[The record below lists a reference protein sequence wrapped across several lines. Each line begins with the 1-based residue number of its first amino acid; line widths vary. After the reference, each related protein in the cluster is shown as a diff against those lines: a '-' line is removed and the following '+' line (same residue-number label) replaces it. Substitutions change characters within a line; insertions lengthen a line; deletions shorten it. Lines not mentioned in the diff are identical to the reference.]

1 MGAFDTAWL
10 VLKNERELRQ
20 IGEGGFRAVY
30 EGDNENEVIKVPRQQ
45 TYLGDLSHNALMNAF
60 AQLGYPVEPEKLQ
73 ILPPHRAINP
83 HGGPA
88 GRMAMDPVT
97 VRPFNIL
104 GYTQRRA
111 DIADKNKIAD
121 MMDERERD
129 IGDDLRGKQGP
140 NFYGRTDLRDYTS
153 PAVFGIHDIKPSN
166 LGVFDGEI
174 RALDAL
180 TSRPLNLMDLY
191 NLYLPDRLAKLPE
204 AERRS
209 LVNLFTDKSQ
219 FQDIADFDFSRDDA
233 LSVGERQRMKE
244 SDPIKLRDL
253 GYRMGLRGGEY
264 ETPMEAAHRAY
275 AAYLQDVR
283 AMQLANSMVE
293 DPYQTRLE
301 EFVDPNEGPK
311 SLSSLEERS
320 RAMQTGGAR
329 RELALQNTGDM
340 SKIGPTFPYYPG
352 LETLFPEPQPEP
364 KSLNEK
370 IEDRRRKRLLDQ
382 YITTTPPSKNDGGPA
397 PGA

>member
-1 MGAFDTAWL
+1 MGAFDTAWR

-30 EGDNENEVIKVPRQQ
+30 EGDNENEVIKVPRRGLP
-45 TYLGDLSHNALMNAF
+45 TSELSHNALMNAF
-60 AQLGYPVEPEKLQ
+60 AQLGYPVEPEKMQ

-88 GRMAMDPVT
+88 GRMAADPVT
-97 VRPFNIL
+97 VRPFNTL

-111 DIADKNKIAD
+111 DIADKNIIGP

-129 IGDDLRGKQGP
+129 ISDDLLGVHGA
-140 NFYGRTDLRDYTS
+140 NFYRRKGLRDNTS
-153 PAVFGIHDIKPSN
+153 PAVFRTWDLKPSN

-180 TSRPLNLMDLY
+180 TARPSHLMDKNSFL
-191 NLYLPDRLAKLPE
+191 LAHGLADLPK

-219 FQDIADFDFSRDDA
+219 FQDIADYDFSQENSLP
-233 LSVGERQRMKE
+233 LSQRE
-244 SDPIKLRDL
+244 NTPKLQTE
-253 GYRMGLRGGEY
+253 GYTIDHRNDKFVPQ
-264 ETPMEAAHRAY
+264 TPMELAHNAY
-275 AAYLQDVR
+275 SRYLQDVR

-301 EFVDPNEGPK
+301 EFVDPNQGPE
-311 SLSSLEERS
+311 SLSSFEERL
-320 RAMQTGGAR
+320 RAMETGKAR

-340 SKIGPTFPYYPG
+340 SKIGPTFPFNPN
-352 LETLFPEPQPEP
+352 LKTLFPPRAPPAPKVEPPPQPYVP
-364 KSLNEK
+364 MN
-370 IEDRRRKRLLDQ
+370 Q
-382 YITTTPPSKNDGGPA
+382 YTDTASTRDGPA
-397 PGA
+397 PAA